1 MEWGGKPLFSHGST
15 NSKGVMILINS
26 KLDCK
31 IEKVI
36 ADKDGRYIIADI
48 LLALNFLQELSKMIN
63 QLKELMLKQRK

>member
-1 MEWGGKPLFSHGST
+1 
-15 NSKGVMILINS
+15 MILINS